1 MQERI
6 HESEKANINTPP
18 EPSHVFT
25 VALESDAFTEEKYA
39 VFENYQR
46 VVHKEPPSKIS
57 KPGFKNFLCSSPLP
71 SREAVIDGKPRR
83 LGSYHQCYRLDGK
96 LVAVGVLD
104 LLPNCVSAVY
114 FMYHESIHQFQPGK
128 LGALREIAL
137 AKEDGYRWW
146 YAGFYIHS
154 CVKMRYKGDYNPQY
168 MLDPESY
175 DWHLL
180 DAQVKQELDKSK
192 YLSLSARRAGKI
204 AVETAEAA
212 DPASEGLSDPSREVD
227 RMDEDVSDSDSD
239 EPPVKDPGRALFLR
253 AMPGI
258 LNKEQ
263 LLSQVDLDRINIR
276 VGKYDAETSDLVSWD
291 NDDMDNANSIK
302 GIIAGL
308 AAAVG
313 PELTKEMCVY
323 F

>member
-1 MQERI
+1 M
-6 HESEKANINTPP
+6 H
-18 EPSHVFT
+18 
-25 VALESDAFTEEKYA
+25 
-39 VFENYQR
+39 
-46 VVHKEPPSKIS
+46 
-57 KPGFKNFLCSSPLP
+57 SS
-71 SREAVIDGKPRR
+71 
-83 LGSYHQCYRLDGK
+83 
-96 LVAVGVLD
+96 
-104 LLPNCVSAVY
+104 
-114 FMYHESIHQFQPGK
+114 
-128 LGALREIAL
+128 
-137 AKEDGYRWW
+137 
-146 YAGFYIHS
+146 
-154 CVKMRYKGDYNPQY
+154 
-168 MLDPESY
+168 
-175 DWHLL
+175 
-180 DAQVKQELDKSK
+180 
-192 YLSLSARRAGKI
+192 
-204 AVETAEAA
+204 
-212 DPASEGLSDPSREVD
+212 
-227 RMDEDVSDSDSD
+227 SDSDSD